1 MLDAAERLKDEDA
14 TALSGMLVAVPMAIV
29 TIKMMVD
36 MVLLILSLMAVVG
49 AFLINSVMAF
59 YLEEFYTQMS
69 RCLTRAR
76 TRP

>member
-1 MLDAAERLKDEDA
+1 MLRSVHMK
-14 TALSGMLVAVPMAIV
+14 LVMI
-29 TIKMMVD
+29 

-69 RCLTRAR
+69 QCPR
-76 TRP
+76 